1 MLVPIEWEEPFGLV
15 MVEAMASGTPP
26 VALRRGSVPEVIDH
40 GRTGLIADDV
50 DGMVAAIEE
59 VGALD
64 PLELRR
70 EAAERFS
77 PDRMID
83 AHLAAYQRLLS
94 EDTAAPVRL
103 ATAG

>member
-59 VGALD
+59 VGAL
-64 PLELRR
+64 
-70 EAAERFS
+70 
-77 PDRMID
+77 
-83 AHLAAYQRLLS
+83 YQRLLS